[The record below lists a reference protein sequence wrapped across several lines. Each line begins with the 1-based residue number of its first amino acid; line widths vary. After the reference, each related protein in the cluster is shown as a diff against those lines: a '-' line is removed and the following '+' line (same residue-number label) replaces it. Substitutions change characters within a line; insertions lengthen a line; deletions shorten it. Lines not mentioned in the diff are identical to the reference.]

1 MPKYQNII
9 SLGYFCSPAIELNH
23 LNLRKSSQPFD
34 WVVSG
39 NFSKVLELIDNNF
52 KDFLNP
58 KFLFQYKEHPQ
69 YYRNTKYDIDFY
81 HDFDELRSFNK
92 QIDKIKHKYDRR
104 ISRFYKTI
112 KEPTLFLRYICS
124 NKEAIYINHNYEK
137 ITKLLKSYNSDNDI
151 IFVANKED
159 SYLKT
164 SSDIK
169 VWYVEKDIND
179 GVARHFLRENSELKA
194 YILNN
199 VSVNNMS
206 PHKLHKKSIPEKILR
221 KLCRILHMY
230 YHHKQTI

>member
-1 MPKYQNII
+1 M
-9 SLGYFCSPAIELNH
+9 
-23 LNLRKSSQPFD
+23 
-34 WVVSG
+34 
-39 NFSKVLELIDNNF
+39 
-52 KDFLNP
+52 
-58 KFLFQYKEHPQ
+58 
-69 YYRNTKYDIDFY
+69 
-81 HDFDELRSFNK
+81 
-92 QIDKIKHKYDRR
+92 
-104 ISRFYKTI
+104 
-112 KEPTLFLRYICS
+112 
-124 NKEAIYINHNYEK
+124 
-137 ITKLLKSYNSDNDI
+137 KSYNSDNDI